1 MAKIPKQIHFV
12 RVTAGQP
19 PEFRKIYPRFRATHN
34 QDNNKKSQF
43 YAIKFASD
51 FEKHYLY
58 EKLKDMK
65 ILSVKQFSSRL
76 KVTIQSSGR
85 LNFTDDTTKTLGI
98 AENTPIKFA
107 IDDENDNT
115 LYLVIASDSND
126 EDAFKV
132 RKSGSYYY
140 VPTKNLFDAL
150 GLEYEGKSLCYD
162 LVRAE
167 SQDVEL
173 GGMAFKMSQREKG
186 RGGGNDDTNE

>member
-1 MAKIPKQIHFV
+1 
-12 RVTAGQP
+12 
-19 PEFRKIYPRFRATHN
+19 
-34 QDNNKKSQF
+34 
-43 YAIKFASD
+43 
-51 FEKHYLY
+51 
-58 EKLKDMK
+58 MK

-85 LNFTDDTTKTLGI
+85 LNFTDDTTKTLRI

-140 VPTKNLFDAL
+140 VPTKNLF
-150 GLEYEGKSLCYD
+150 YEGKSLCYD

>member
-1 MAKIPKQIHFV
+1 M
-12 RVTAGQP
+12 R
-19 PEFRKIYPRFRATHN
+19 
-34 QDNNKKSQF
+34 
-43 YAIKFASD
+43 
-51 FEKHYLY
+51 
-58 EKLKDMK
+58 

-85 LNFTDDTTKTLGI
+85 LNFTEDTTKTLGI
-98 AENTPIKFA
+98 VENAPVKFA

-115 LYLVIASDSND
+115 LYLVIASDLDD

-150 GLEYEGKSLCYD
+150 GVEYEGKSLGYD

-167 SQDVEL
+167 SRDVEL
-173 GGMAFKMSQREKG
+173 GGMAFKMSQREKSKS
-186 RGGGNDDTNE
+186 GGNDDTNDLND